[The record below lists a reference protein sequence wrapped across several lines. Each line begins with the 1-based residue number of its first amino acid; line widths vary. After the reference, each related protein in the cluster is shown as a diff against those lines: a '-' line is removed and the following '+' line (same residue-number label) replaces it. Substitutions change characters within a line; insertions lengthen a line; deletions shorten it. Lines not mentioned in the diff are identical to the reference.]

1 MPRNAAHHYDHLI
14 AFALEHPWALTA
26 SMRGVV
32 VGILARRLAGEDP
45 DVTVLA
51 AAREA
56 RAMRVVPS
64 GGDGAVTAVIPIQ
77 GVLAPR
83 MNLFSDVSGG
93 TTFDALT
100 KHLQAAVADPQ
111 VKTIVFD
118 VDSPGGNVAGA
129 SEFAREVLRARATK
143 RVIAQSNHLM
153 ASAAYWGMAGAS
165 EIVASP
171 SSLVGAIGVYT
182 LHDDIS
188 AALEQLG
195 IKREVISAGKYKG
208 EGADGGPLSEE
219 ARAHVQGLIDGTYG
233 RFVGDVAKGR
243 GVKPSEIRNGFGQGR
258 TLSAEAALEA
268 GLIDRIA
275 TLDDTL
281 ARVSPSPKSGGA
293 LRATTFEETPPRHT
307 DQEPPVAATSQDA
320 GAGLDELIAFEQ
332 RVLALVR
339 KGCLT

>member
-1 MPRNAAHHYDHLI
+1 MRTAAHYDHLI

-26 SMRGVV
+26 SMRSIV
-32 VGILARRLAGEDP
+32 VGILAARLAGEEP
-45 DVTVLA
+45 DVAVLA

-56 RAMRVVPS
+56 RATRVVPGS
-64 GGDGAVTAVIPIQ
+64 VDGALTAVIPIQ

-83 MNLFSDVSGG
+83 MNLFSDMSGG

-100 KHLQAAVADPQ
+100 KQLQAAVADPQ

-129 SEFAREVLRARATK
+129 SEFAREVLRARTIK
-143 RVIAQSNHLM
+143 RIVAQSNHLL
-153 ASAAYWGMAGAS
+153 ASAAYWPMAGAT

-188 AALEQLG
+188 AALEQKG
-195 IKREVISAGKYKG
+195 IKREVLSAGKYKA
-208 EGADGGPLSEE
+208 EGADGGPLSDE
-219 ARAHVQGLIDGTYG
+219 ARAHIQGLVDGTYG

-275 TLDDTL
+275 TLDETL
-281 ARVSPSPKSGGA
+281 ARVTPSARSGA
-293 LRATTFEETPPRHT
+293 LRAEDGETPPRHT
-307 DQEPPVAATSQDA
+307 DQEPPLAATSQDA
-320 GAGLDELIAFEQ
+320 GAGPDPSLIDFEQ
-332 RVLALVR
+332 RVLALAR

>member
-1 MPRNAAHHYDHLI
+1 MRNAAHYDHLI

-32 VGILARRLAGEDP
+32 VGILARRLAGEEP
-45 DVTVLA
+45 DVAVLA

-56 RAMRVVPS
+56 RATRVVPS
-64 GGDGAVTAVIPIQ
+64 GEGAITAVIPIQ

-100 KHLQAAVADPQ
+100 KQLQAAVADPQ

-129 SEFAREVLRARATK
+129 SEFAREVLRARTIK
-143 RVIAQSNHLM
+143 RIVAQSNHLM
-153 ASAAYWGMAGAS
+153 ASAAYWPMAAAT

-188 AALEQLG
+188 AALEQRG
-195 IKREVISAGKYKG
+195 IKREVLSAGKYKA
-208 EGADGGPLSEE
+208 EGADGGPLTEE
-219 ARAHVQGLIDGTYG
+219 GRAHIQSLIDGTYG

-243 GVKPSEIRNGFGQGR
+243 GVKPSEVRNGFGQGR
-258 TLSAEAALEA
+258 TLSVEAALEA

-275 TLDDTL
+275 TLDETL
-281 ARVSPSPKSGGA
+281 ARLTPSPKSGA
-293 LRATTFEETPPRHT
+293 LRAGDEAPPRHT
-307 DQEPPVAATSQDA
+307 DQEPPLAATSQDA
-320 GAGLDELIAFEQ
+320 DAGPDPSLIEFEQ
-332 RVLALVR
+332 RVLALAR